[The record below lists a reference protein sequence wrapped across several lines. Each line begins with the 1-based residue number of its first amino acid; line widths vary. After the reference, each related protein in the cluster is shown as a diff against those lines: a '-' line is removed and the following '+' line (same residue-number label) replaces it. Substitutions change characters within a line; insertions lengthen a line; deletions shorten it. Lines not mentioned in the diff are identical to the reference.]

1 MDEIL
6 VRTVGWIARGAGIV
20 IDLLSFGDF
29 GAVQHGSRTARKP
42 RR

>member
-6 VRTVGWIARGAGIV
+6 VRALGWVARGAGITV
-20 IDLLSFGDF
+20 DLRGFGDF
-29 GAVQHGSRTARKP
+29 GAVQHGRKGRK